1 MANEL
6 RFHPAWFMKTPACP
20 PDTLETPLDAARW
33 EADELFAACGA
44 RVSIAESAG
53 MGEKFRISGEDG
65 QYLVTGGKTG
75 ALYGVHALLRALLT
89 CGKVPQGE
97 RAPYYPLRMLNGW
110 DNPDGTV
117 ERGYAGRSLW
127 FEGGRFSYDPARI
140 RCLGRMLSSVG
151 VNALCVNNVNVSDT
165 ARRLI
170 AEDLDDLKRFADIL
184 RPFGV
189 RLMVSV
195 DFAMPAAYGLD
206 TADPLDENVRAW
218 WHDRAAA
225 VYEAVPD
232 LAGFLVKADSEH
244 RPGPHTYGRTHAEG
258 ANTLARALRPFG
270 GTLLWRAFVYNCKQD
285 WRDHTTDR
293 PRAAFDLYH
302 PMDGQFDDNVIV
314 QVKNGPYDFQV
325 REPVSPLFFGMDHTH
340 MALEV
345 QLAQEYTG
353 QQIDIYAMPPQW
365 REIFDQAGPERFA
378 AAAAVT
384 NLGRDFNWTGHPFAQ
399 LNLFAYGLF
408 AWDPMSDPKEVTRQW
423 IHLTFGFSPRDEDT
437 LAALLLSSRSVYEKY
452 TAPLGLCWMVS
463 PDRHYGPSPYGY
475 EFQAWGTYNRA
486 DRNAVGIDRTKAGT
500 GYAEQYPPEMRDLYS
515 SPDTCPDD
523 LLLFFH
529 RLKYTYVMRDGRT
542 LIQRIYDDH
551 FEGEEA
557 ARRMADALKALPF
570 PDGDRQVILGRMDLQ
585 LKNAR
590 EWRDVTNTFFY
601 RFSGIGDEKGRTIWP

>member
-1 MANEL
+1 MMSAFT
-6 RFHPAWFMKTPACP
+6 FHPAWFYKSQACPPADLKTPA
-20 PDTLETPLDAARW
+20 DAARW
-33 EADELFAACGA
+33 EADQLYRACGTGA
-44 RVSIAESAG
+44 CVSERAG
-53 MGEKFRISGEDG
+53 MGDMFIITLENGGYR
-65 QYLVTGGKTG
+65 VTGGPTG
-75 ALYGVHALLRALLT
+75 ILYGVHALSRALLT
-89 CGKVPQGE
+89 GTPVPEGE
-97 RAPYYPLRMLNGW
+97 QAPRYPLRMLNGW
-110 DNPDGTV
+110 DDPMGTV

-127 FEGGRFSYDPARI
+127 FEGGGFNYDPDRI
-140 RCLGRMLSSVG
+140 RTLGRMLSSVG
-151 VNALCVNNVNVSDT
+151 INALCVNNVNVSDR

-170 AEDLDDLKRFADIL
+170 AEDLQDLKAFADLL

-189 RLMVSV
+189 RLITAV

-206 TADPLDENVRAW
+206 TADPLDERVQAW
-218 WHDRAAA
+218 WRDRAAL
-225 VYEAVPD
+225 VYAAVPD

-258 ANTLARALRPFG
+258 ANALARALRPFG
-270 GTLLWRAFVYNCKQD
+270 GYLLWRAFVYNCKQD
-285 WRDHTTDR
+285 WRDHTIDR
-293 PRAAFDLYH
+293 PRAAYDLYH
-302 PMDGQFDDNVIV
+302 PLDGQFDDNVIV
-314 QVKNGPYDFQV
+314 QIKNGPYDFQV
-325 REPVSPLFFGMDHTH
+325 REPVSPLFFGMARTR

-365 REIFDQAGPERFA
+365 REIFDQAGQERFS

-408 AWDPMSDPKEVTRQW
+408 AWDPMSDPETVIRQW
-423 IHLTFGFSPRDEDT
+423 IRLTWGFSPRDEDA
-437 LAALLLSSRSVYEKY
+437 LAKLLLLSRAVYEKY
-452 TAPLGLCWMVS
+452 TAPLGLCWMVA

-486 DRNAVGIDRTKAGT
+486 DRNAVGIDRTKNGT
-500 GYAEQYPPEMRDLYS
+500 GYVEQYPPALRDLYAS
-515 SPDTCPDD
+515 TETCPDD
-523 LLLFFH
+523 LMLFFH
-529 RLKYTYVMRDGRT
+529 RLDYTFVMRDGRT

-557 ARRMADALKALPF
+557 ARSMADTLKALPF
-570 PDGDRQVILGRMDLQ
+570 PEEDRKVILERMDLQ